1 MPIEWRCAFYWLYYL
16 KKTLLADFIAEV
28 IDLFT
33 KDPTNRRF
41 MEKQQEEIVRNYS
54 LYGFS
59 TSALFGKAKSRQ
71 NASATRIPKR
81 EFLRAFS
88 EGFPC

>member
-1 MPIEWRCAFYWLYYL
+1 MCILL
-16 KKTLLADFIAEV
+16 VVLLTLLADFIAEV

-59 TSALFGKAKSRQ
+59 TSALFGKANLGKMLVQ
-71 NASATRIPKR
+71 L
-81 EFLRAFS
+81 EFLNVNF
-88 EGFPC
+88 